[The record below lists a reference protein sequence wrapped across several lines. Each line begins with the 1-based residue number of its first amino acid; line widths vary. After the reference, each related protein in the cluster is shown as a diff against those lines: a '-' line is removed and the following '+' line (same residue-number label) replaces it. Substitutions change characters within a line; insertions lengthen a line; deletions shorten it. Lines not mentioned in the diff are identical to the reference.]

1 MERDNGRKGTAVT
14 KPIELR
20 AKKADLPEHRGS
32 ERRMFEKGVDLKEA
46 NAKNAKEANSS
57 KENRGT
63 VSTLSAARVRSKS
76 APKQEIAEQIGL
88 RLRGIYNDVLMQPI
102 PDRFLDLLRQLE
114 AGGEPKP
121 QTAAASKVTTPK
133 KDVK

>member
-46 NAKNAKEANSS
+46 NAKDANSS

-121 QTAAASKVTTPK
+121 QTAA
-133 KDVK
+133 